1 MAPKS
6 KTWFPNSQDRG
17 GSKPTAKSPTMKSPT
32 RIEVKKEGKE
42 LDMKV
47 FAASTDVVIPDS
59 FLDDKIKTK
68 TSDVGKLNLRLTGL
82 NGIFDKIQIVDEE
95 PVAAEVT
102 NEKVSF
108 ILKILGLQDT
118 YSEHQLIMFGLK

>member
-17 GSKPTAKSPTMKSPT
+17 ASKPTAKSPTMKSPT

-82 NGIFDKIQIVDEE
+82 NGIFDKIQITDEE
-95 PVAAEVT
+95 PVATEVT
-102 NEKVSF
+102 NEQKVSF
-108 ILKILGLQDT
+108 ILKTLGCTGYLQ
-118 YSEHQLIMFGLK
+118 